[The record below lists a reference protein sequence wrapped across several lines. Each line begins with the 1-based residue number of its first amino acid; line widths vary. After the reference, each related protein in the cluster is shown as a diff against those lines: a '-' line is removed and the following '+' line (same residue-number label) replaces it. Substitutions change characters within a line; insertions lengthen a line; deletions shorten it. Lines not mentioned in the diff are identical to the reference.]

1 MLSSNTKKRI
11 LQLFTLSIAL
21 LLVFMASA
29 ATANATAPEKDS
41 SKAVLKSNPM
51 AEKWGVEITRLS
63 LTAKGRM
70 VDFRY
75 KVLDAKKAAPLFKR
89 KTKAYLIDQ
98 ASGKV
103 LAVPRTAKVG
113 PLRNTYMPKQDRIY
127 WMFFGNTQKLVRAGN
142 KVTIEIG
149 DFRAENLVVE

>member
-1 MLSSNTKKRI
+1 MLSSDTKKRI
-11 LQLFTLSIAL
+11 LQLVAVSAAL
-21 LLVFMASA
+21 LLILVAGA
-29 ATANATAPEKDS
+29 ATANAIAPQKDAA
-41 SKAVLKSNPM
+41 KAVLKPNPM
-51 AEKWGVEITRLS
+51 AEKWGVEITRIS

-75 KVLDAKKAAPLFKR
+75 RVVDAKKAAPLFKR